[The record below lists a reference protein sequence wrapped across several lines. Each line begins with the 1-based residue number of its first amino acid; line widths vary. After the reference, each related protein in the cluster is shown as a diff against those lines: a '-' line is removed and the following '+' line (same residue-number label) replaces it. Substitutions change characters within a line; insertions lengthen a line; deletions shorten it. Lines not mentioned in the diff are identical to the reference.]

1 MTKFI
6 ELLTSGVSLGFI
18 YALIAVGFVIVYKA
32 MEVVNFAHGSILL
45 LGGYTIARLSDKLG
59 FVLAAV
65 IGIALSALAGLL
77 VERVLLRTNRGADPT
92 AFSII
97 MIGVDIVMF
106 TELTRRIGSNVYGLG
121 DPWGSKLVHAGGVSV
136 PQTRV
141 AAIVIGVLLISA
153 FFAVTKFTSWGV
165 AMRASAE
172 DGEAAALMGI
182 RRWRVS
188 AVAWVIAGALAAIA
202 GIFLVSFPTPG
213 LDNSTGLDAL
223 KAFPAA
229 ILGGLDST
237 TGALVGGIAIGLAET
252 LTSVYE
258 NNITFLG
265 RGFGSVMPYVIM
277 IGILLWRP
285 SGLFG
290 TKSVARV

>member
-18 YALIAVGFVIVYKA
+18 YALIAVGFVIVFKA

-45 LGGYTIARLSDKLG
+45 LGGYTIARLSDKVG

-92 AFSII
+92 ALSII

-153 FFAVTKFTSWGV
+153 FFAVAKFTNWGV

-237 TGALVGGIAIGLAET
+237 SGALVGGIAIGLAET
-252 LTSVYE
+252 LTSGYE
-258 NNITFLG
+258 NNLTFLG

-277 IGILLWRP
+277 IGVLLWRP

-290 TKSVARV
+290 TKAVARV